1 MSAFFFSQKKIAVT
15 KIFFS
20 FRFGVFSSYENFGN
34 SIFFCLIKIKNIY
47 YLKLRL
53 FHDFFNFRNILVN
66 QRQKSVE
73 VMDAATV
80 AQARTLRLQQTGNY
94 GYQRLKERS
103 MSVPARLATIDLITN
118 TFL

>member
-1 MSAFFFSQKKIAVT
+1 MP
-15 KIFFS
+15 
-20 FRFGVFSSYENFGN
+20 ENNIRYFL
-34 SIFFCLIKIKNIY
+34 FKIKIISGIFY
-47 YLKLRL
+47 
-53 FHDFFNFRNILVN
+53 FRDIPVN

-80 AQARTLRLQQTGNY
+80 AQARTLRLQQTGSY

-103 MSVPARLATIDLITN
+103 MSVPARLATIDQFKN